1 MCEPPPRKAPRRSA
15 PSLDAGGI
23 AKATAYIDPTLHG
36 VTLTVKITAT
46 MRGST
51 VTTTT
56 WYQAK

>member
-1 MCEPPPRKAPRRSA
+1 
-15 PSLDAGGI
+15 
-23 AKATAYIDPTLHG
+23 